1 MRIVL
6 SREDKIELL
15 QAMKLGI
22 WDTARTPNLCA
33 RLKELPNIDG
43 NIPVLTDKDIQK
55 VIEINNELKKAK
67 VI

>member
-22 WDTARTPNLCA
+22 WDTARTPNL
-33 RLKELPNIDG
+33 
-43 NIPVLTDKDIQK
+43 
-55 VIEINNELKKAK
+55 
-67 VI
+67 